1 MYPRN
6 KKTVLIFVLVFA
18 IPTTALAAEWLFG
31 RHSGLRQVAPDQQTA
46 HELLKLYQLREFCN
60 QSNAIEMRLDFA
72 IQKLRD
78 QKAYW
83 NNKID
88 RSEGTAITPKQV
100 TTNVGP
106 TKAAT
111 PFVPDFE
118 VAESQTH
125 LLLELRNRQ
134 SQNLRNRNF
143 RYLEKMFEHV
153 AKYGA
158 EDPSVWST
166 VQAKHDELAEIVKSG
181 DFQACMAEL
190 DSVLP
195 TKVMRG
201 GRQ

>member
-100 TTNVGP
+100 TINVGP

-111 PFVPDFE
+111 PFVPGFE
-118 VAESQTH
+118 VAESQSH

-134 SQNLRNRNF
+134 SQILRDRNS
-143 RYLEKMFEHV
+143 RYFEKLSGDV

-158 EDPSVWST
+158 EDPWST
-166 VQAKHDELAEIVKSG
+166 VEAKHDELAQIIKSG
-181 DFQACMAEL
+181 DFQACVTEL

-195 TKVMRG
+195 TKVKKG